1 MSQSHPTT
9 PLLSMECI
17 HKHFPGVH
25 ALKGIDFSIHAGEVV
40 ALLGENG
47 AGKSTLIKLLGG
59 AFSPDSGTIR
69 LDGQPVTFPTPQ
81 ASGAA
86 GVAVIYQ
93 ELNLVPGLSVR
104 ENIFLGR
111 EHTRFGRIDHRRER
125 SEAETHLEKT
135 GLAIDPDTICGTLT
149 VAQQQAVE
157 IAKALS
163 MSARLVVMDE
173 PTAAL
178 SPREVTQLFG
188 IVRELRARGIAII
201 YISHRLDE
209 VEALCDRIVVLR
221 DGANVGSGRVAELNR
236 NQIIELMVGRPLD
249 AEFPK
254 RISQPGAI
262 KLRVENLN
270 RGHRVRDV
278 SFSVRAGEILGFAG
292 LVGSGRS
299 ETMRAII
306 GADRKDSG
314 RIEVNGQ
321 EVAIR
326 ELSQAISHG
335 ICLLSEDR
343 KNEGLVLMHSVLENF
358 SLPNLAGFTRKGRID
373 RRAERESFHTYVDR
387 LQIKLSDPDQKAGNL
402 SGGNQQKIVLAK
414 WLARNTDIIIID
426 EPTRGIDVGA
436 KYEIY
441 LLMNQLAAA
450 GKAIIMVSSE
460 LPEILGM
467 SDRILVMHEGTICG
481 EITDVSNATQES
493 ILKLAISK
501 ETRKSA

>member
-1 MSQSHPTT
+1 
-9 PLLSMECI
+9 MECI

-25 ALKGIDFSIHAGEVV
+25 ALKGVDFLVNAGEVV

-59 AFSPDSGTIR
+59 AISPDSGTIR

-81 ASGAA
+81 VSQAA

-111 EHTRFGRIDHRRER
+111 ERTRFGRINHRLER
-125 SEAETHLEKT
+125 REAETYLKKT
-135 GLAIDPDTICGTLT
+135 GLAIDPDTICCSLT

-178 SPREVTQLFG
+178 SPREVSQLFG
-188 IVRELRARGIAII
+188 IVRELRANGIAII

-209 VEALCDRIVVLR
+209 IEELCDRIVVLR
-221 DGANVGSGRVAELNR
+221 DGANVGGGRVSELSR
-236 NQIIELMVGRPLD
+236 NQIIERMVGRPLE

-254 RISQPGAI
+254 RNSQPGAI

-278 SFSVRAGEILGFAG
+278 SFSVRAGEILGIAG

-306 GADRKDSG
+306 GADRKDCG
-314 RIEVNGQ
+314 RIEIDGR
-321 EVAIR
+321 EVVIR
-326 ELSQAISHG
+326 EPREAIQRG

-343 KNEGLVLMHSVLENF
+343 KNEGLVLMHSALENF
-358 SLPNLAGFTRKGRID
+358 SLPNLVSFTRKGRID
-373 RRAERESFHTYVDR
+373 RRAERESFLTYVDR
-387 LQIKLSDPDQKAGNL
+387 LQIKLSDPDQKAGSL

-467 SDRILVMHEGTICG
+467 SDRILVMHEGAICG
-481 EITDVSNATQES
+481 EITDVASATQES
-493 ILKLAISK
+493 ILKLAISQTLVFRL
-501 ETRKSA
+501 EVNL